1 MRIYYGGS
9 LSLSSR
15 FPLIAGIPRSPEV
28 KTDEENI
35 EKLKALSKL
44 SPVLDV
50 TTHGTKV
57 DVTIERNEYRER
69 RAWMKKSQQV
79 IF

>member
-1 MRIYYGGS
+1 M
-9 LSLSSR
+9 
-15 FPLIAGIPRSPEV
+15 IAGIPRNPEV

-35 EKLKALSKL
+35 EKLKTLSKL